1 MSLEWKDVAAA
12 VGKVAPLLGTLVG
25 GPAGGAIGGL
35 IAAALGTEPTPS
47 RGQAIAYTALVI
59 GISLI
64 TAFVL
69 GAFDFLFTFG
79 LEEILRYT
87 N

>member
-1 MSLEWKDVAAA
+1 MNPFLDYLRGVR
-12 VGKVAPLLGTLVG
+12 
-25 GPAGGAIGGL
+25 
-35 IAAALGTEPTPS
+35 TELTHVSWPS
-47 RGQAIAYTALVI
+47 RGQAVAYTALVI

-69 GAFDFLFTFG
+69 GAFDFLFTLG
-79 LEEILRYT
+79 LEEILKVT